1 MKKIIILAIGV
12 ILSMGSVLA
21 QQPRRGGGR
30 QFSTKD
36 RVEMLKKELKL
47 SDEQTEQVTVIYDE
61 FQKKMNAGEKK
72 DRRQMRGEMDSLN
85 MKVEQILNDEQKE
98 AYKKLQ
104 EKRQER
110 QRGGNRGGSRR

>member
-12 ILSMGSVLA
+12 ILTAGSVLA
-21 QQPRRGGGR
+21 QQPRRGGR

-72 DRRQMRGEMDSLN
+72 DRQQMRGEMDSLN

-104 EKRQER
+104 ERRQER